1 MPLEDTCELCGDYQ
15 ETTLHS
21 LWLREQAQ
29 AVWKSDITFTQYYR
43 KGFRTFFDLLKE
55 VLRKGLKYQVA
66 LFSTMAW
73 CLWQRRNR
81 MRMKQSVWPLHEVD
95 DRAKGLV
102 LEFFDDNKPE
112 ARPRVH
118 SPPTR
123 WVQPKNGLYKV
134 NYDAAI
140 FDSLGYTRLG
150 VVIRDS
156 TGHIIVALS

>member
-1 MPLEDTCELCGDYQ
+1 
-15 ETTLHS
+15 
-21 LWLREQAQ
+21 
-29 AVWKSDITFTQYYR
+29 
-43 KGFRTFFDLLKE
+43 
-55 VLRKGLKYQVA
+55 
-66 LFSTMAW
+66 
-73 CLWQRRNR
+73 

-156 TGHIIVALS
+156 TGQIIVALS